1 MKVSIAILEKWNKLV
16 KNSISPRK
24 FILELHAGEFDYKVE
39 AIYDEDTWNARTI
52 VTFND
57 NSQIE
62 IILPD
67 EKYGVIKK
75 YKEDKI
81 KWATKKQNQK

>member
-1 MKVSIAILEKWNKLV
+1 MKVSIAILEKWNELV
-16 KNSISPRK
+16 KNSISPRD
-24 FILELHAGEFDYKVE
+24 FIIELYADTGEFDYKVE
-39 AIYDEDTWNARTI
+39 AIYEKDTWNARTI

-62 IILPD
+62 VILPN

-81 KWATKKQNQK
+81 K